1 MGAWLRQKKKKSK
14 NKRGKAK
21 SRIRTRLIL
30 PGEEMAAEEDIDE
43 NEGGIFLEKE
53 DVLLIYKAMKSY
65 KPSQEEEVLHSTLLE
80 SFEEILVVGYDEISP
95 DVN

>member
-1 MGAWLRQKKKKSK
+1 MPLSAKQKKK
-14 NKRGKAK
+14 AK
-21 SRIRTRLIL
+21 VETRVRTRLIL
-30 PGEEMAAEEDIDE
+30 PGEEMPAEEDIEE

-80 SFEEILVVGYDEISP
+80 SFEEILVVDYDVKLP
-95 DVN
+95 DVVH